1 MEKKHAKLISWAYL
15 YALSLVC
22 LCFYAHEVISV
33 HDALNLRVNEISLS
47 EQNFLLLLAAG
58 LPIGHLCSKLPINS
72 SVDRQK
78 KLQIK
83 VGVSIFLLVIVLL
96 AGFLV
101 QREYKNGIILA
112 GYVECQSERY
122 IGLRSAIKTF
132 KNSEL
137 LCK

>member
-1 MEKKHAKLISWAYL
+1 MEKEHAKLISWAYL

-72 SVDRQK
+72 SVDRQ
-78 KLQIK
+78 LQIK
-83 VGVSIFLLVIVLL
+83 IGVSIFLLVIVLL

-101 QREYKNGIILA
+101 QREYKNEILLA

-132 KNSEL
+132 RKSEL
-137 LCK
+137 LCR